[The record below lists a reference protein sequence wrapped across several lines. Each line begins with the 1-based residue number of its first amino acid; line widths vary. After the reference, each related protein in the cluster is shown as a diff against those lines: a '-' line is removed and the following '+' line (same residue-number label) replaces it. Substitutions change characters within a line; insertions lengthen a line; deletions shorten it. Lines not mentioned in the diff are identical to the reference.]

1 MLGVGTIAYSSWEPY
16 RGQSS
21 RKTPRKTKTVKK
33 RCKPRRAQADRSA
46 NRRTLERRRILPAL
60 REIHR
65 PGQSQRSRDGREIQ
79 REAFPRM
86 LPRIRRITPL
96 GSVLAHHAGYQR
108 ATFLEMV
115 CRRQTKRLL
124 QLRRSASRETQK

>member
-21 RKTPRKTKTVKK
+21 RKTPRKTKTVQK
-33 RCKPRRAQADRSA
+33 RRKPCRRAQANRSPDCS
-46 NRRTLERRRILPAL
+46 TLERRRILPAL

-65 PGQSQRSRDGREIQ
+65 SGKSDRSGHGRKIQ
-79 REAFPRM
+79 REEFPRM

-124 QLRRSASRETQK
+124 QLR